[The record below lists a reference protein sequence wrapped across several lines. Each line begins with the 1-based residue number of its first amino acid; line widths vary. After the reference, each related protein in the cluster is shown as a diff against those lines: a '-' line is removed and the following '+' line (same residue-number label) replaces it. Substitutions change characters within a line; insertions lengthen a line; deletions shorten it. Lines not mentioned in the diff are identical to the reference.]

1 MKTQYKLALL
11 ALGLAT
17 VTSCAKHDPL
27 ADAMEIGQPVPT
39 CYWSVGSSACKAGDD
54 FTFNGKYY
62 TDDNHTPDHSE
73 VWYLVKRDE
82 SASVTVKLAGR
93 SLSYNKSIASTD
105 TVRDNQSIV
114 SFPHSEEYWNGYE
127 YELNGSVPTS
137 VTLSPV
143 DWKNVSEWDQEK
155 YDMYFPAGFAEEF
168 MTEVID
174 YLTKDSTYYAGLR
187 TVYINYNFTN
197 EQFAAVNSKYN
208 LQFPTDIKIDPSDPQ
223 SAATDKSDRW
233 YETTENDPDKVTGWY
248 YKDVD
253 GNDNTVIY
261 EVAKDVVTVDETG
274 LRGTYNGKNCFPVY
288 DSAPWVFCRYD
299 DDAGAIVKAVRAS
312 YIPAFKELLALIS
325 FPDWIYDS
333 SENQYTVV
341 FSREYSLDAQFRVYD
356 TVGNV
361 GKASDIRNIKL
372 N

>member
-27 ADAMEIGQPVPT
+27 ADKMEIGQPVPT
-39 CYWSVGSSACKAGDD
+39 CFWSVGSSACKAGED
-54 FTFNGKYY
+54 FTFTGKYY
-62 TDDNHTPDHSE
+62 TDDDHVPSHSE

-82 SASVTVKLAGR
+82 SASATVKLAGK
-93 SLSYNKSIASTD
+93 SLSYNKSVNSTD
-105 TVRDNQSIV
+105 TVRENQMIV
-114 SFPHSEEYWNGYE
+114 SFPHSEDYWNGYE
-127 YELNGSVPTS
+127 YEVNGSVPTS

-143 DWKNVSEWDQEK
+143 DWKNVSDWDQEK
-155 YDMYFPAGFAEEF
+155 YDMYFPAGFADEF
-168 MTEVID
+168 KAEVIE
-174 YLTKDSTYYAGLR
+174 YLTKDSTYYNGLR

-233 YETTENDPDKVTGWY
+233 YETTEADVNKIIGWY

-253 GNDNTVIY
+253 GNGNTVIY
-261 EVAKDVVTVDETG
+261 EVAKDAVTVNEDGFTA
-274 LRGTYNGKNCFPVY
+274 TYNGKNCFPVY

-299 DDAGAIVKAVRAS
+299 DDAGAIVRAVRAA
-312 YIPAFKELLALIS
+312 YIPAFKELLGIIS
-325 FPDWIYDS
+325 FPEWIYDS

-341 FSREYSLDAQFRVYD
+341 FTREYSLDAQFRVYD

>member
-114 SFPHSEEYWNGYE
+114 SFSHSEEYWNGYE

>member
-208 LQFPTDIKIDPSDPQ
+208 LQFPTDIKIDPSDPR